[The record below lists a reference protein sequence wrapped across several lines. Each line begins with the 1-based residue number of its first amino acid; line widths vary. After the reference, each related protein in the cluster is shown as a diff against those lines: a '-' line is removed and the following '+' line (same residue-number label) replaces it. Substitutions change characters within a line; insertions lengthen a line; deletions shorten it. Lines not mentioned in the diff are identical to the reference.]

1 MTPLL
6 STAAIL
12 IIGFSLGYGV
22 REVVSQRR
30 RVKAKQHRRIFYE
43 GHLGIENSYV
53 QTMSRKAK
61 KENSID
67 TANKIS
73 QAPRRPIMTHQRGAT
88 VVVPSEPTAV

>member
-12 IIGFSLGYGV
+12 IVGFSLGYGV
-22 REVVSQRR
+22 RQVISQRR

-43 GHLGIENSYV
+43 GHLRIENSYV

-61 KENSID
+61 KENSIE
-67 TANKIS
+67 IS
-73 QAPRRPIMTHQRGAT
+73 QAPRRPIVTHQRGAT

>member
-73 QAPRRPIMTHQRGAT
+73 QAPRRPMTHQRGAT

>member
-12 IIGFSLGYGV
+12 IVGFSLGYGV
-22 REVVSQRR
+22 REVISQRR

-43 GHLGIENSYV
+43 GHLRIENSYV

-61 KENSID
+61 KENSIIPQ
-67 TANKIS
+67 IS
-73 QAPRRPIMTHQRGAT
+73 QAPRRPIVTYQRGAT

>member
-22 REVVSQRR
+22 REVISQRR
-30 RVKAKQHRRIFYE
+30 RVKAKLHRRMFYE

-53 QTMSRKAK
+53 ETMSPKAK
-61 KENSID
+61 KENSIN
-67 TANKIS
+67 TANQIT
-73 QAPRRPIMTHQRGAT
+73 QAPRRPIVTHQRGAT